1 MRAFLL
7 LPFLL
12 LAACEGEP
20 ENIQTKAENLSR
32 ALERKAGEIE
42 TEAENAVAAQVAPL
56 DNEAEALLDRIEGN
70 VAGDA
75 NAAVANEGAPVSR

>member
-7 LPFLL
+7 TSLLL

-32 ALERKAGEIE
+32 QLEQRAGEIE
-42 TEAENAVAAQVAPL
+42 AEAENDVAAQIAPL
-56 DNEAEALLDRIEGN
+56 DNEADALLNQLEAN
-70 VAGDA
+70 SLA
-75 NAAVANEGAPVSR
+75 NAAEPANAQ